1 MLRHMGLETRAASRL
16 YGLRSSISSVGVS
29 VPRAR
34 APIESMIR
42 FTQSI
47 ITAFSGEPSPETAPT
62 NTRIRATTF
71 TVSWNWRNLRMLSYT
86 ERPQRMAFTM
96 ELNLSSRMTMS
107 EASWATLVP
116 VTPML
121 RPTLAAFRAGASLVP
136 SPVTP
141 TTWPP
146 SSPRLATHSSRYPG
160 STRSRSLAQLS
171 PGCASSQLAW
181 SLGSPWP
188 FSRVTSRYLSSGL
201 DRAST
206 CSLGRILSTWAGVIL
221 RKSGPS
227 RAMPSAVRMPHC
239 RAMARAVWMLSPVT
253 MRTTTPARC
262 AVATASRTSPRS
274 GSWMPTRQSST
285 SPSVSSSPTPSFQL
299 AGSSSAEA
307 KSRCATA
314 MVRSAWS
321 AICDS
326 RRPSARRSASVSA
339 SAAPPAAV
347 LATQFARMI
356 SEAPFTYSRTFPSGR
371 TTTAVERFLVEL
383 KGKAQSRSGSKT
395 AARRATGS
403 TPQASASISSAPS
416 VALP

>member
-1 MLRHMGLETRAASRL
+1 MAG
-16 YGLRSSISSVGVS
+16 VGVS

-116 VTPML
+116 VMPML

-227 RAMPSAVRMPHC
+227 MAMPSAVRMPHC
-239 RAMARAVWMLSPVT
+239 RAIARAVWMLSPVT

-285 SPSVSSSPTPSFQL
+285 SPSASRSPKLSFQPSGRSPTEGNSRWATPS
-299 AGSSSAEA
+299 
-307 KSRCATA
+307 
-314 MVRSAWS
+314 VRSALS
-321 AICDS
+321 AIFES
-326 RRPSARRSASVSA
+326 RVPSARRSASVSG

-347 LATQFARMI
+347 LAAQLARMI